1 MTLNTL
7 KTAADD
13 VRKLSELSVAGI
25 MTPAVARTA
34 AELIEAGESL
44 TSILLVLG
52 WVILFARLMVTV
64 LELWEKY
71 ARRPPASSE

>member
-13 VRKLSELSVAGI
+13 VRKLFELSVAGI

-64 LELWEKY
+64 VELWEKY

>member
-13 VRKLSELSVAGI
+13 VRKLSELIVAGI

-34 AELIEAGESL
+34 AELIEAGGSL
-44 TSILLVLG
+44 TSILLALG

-64 LELWEKY
+64 VELWEKY

>member
-34 AELIEAGESL
+34 AELIEAGGSL

-64 LELWEKY
+64 VELWEKY